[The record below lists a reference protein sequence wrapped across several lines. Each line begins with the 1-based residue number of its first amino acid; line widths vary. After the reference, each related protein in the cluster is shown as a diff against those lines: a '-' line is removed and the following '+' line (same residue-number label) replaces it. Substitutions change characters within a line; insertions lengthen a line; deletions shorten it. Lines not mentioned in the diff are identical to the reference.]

1 MNRKRKR
8 STCDIR
14 PAVAQ
19 DANAIIGLNSNV
31 VELTSPMDKKR
42 FELLFSQCAL
52 IIVAERN
59 GAIVGFLMGFDGN
72 CQYDSANFKWFR
84 SRLASFFYVDRV
96 VVSETDRG
104 TGIGKAFYQYIR
116 NWSRD
121 QRIETLAAEMNLE
134 PANAASLAF
143 HRSESFIQVGT
154 RNPSE
159 GKVLSMQTANCSTA
173 NEAQPTKAE

>member
-1 MNRKRKR
+1 MKGPRKR
-8 STCDIR
+8 STCIIR
-14 PAVAQ
+14 RATAE
-19 DANAIIGLNSNV
+19 DASAIIGLNSHV

-52 IIVAERN
+52 IIVAERDR
-59 GAIVGFLMGFDGN
+59 AVVGFLMGFDDK

-84 SRLASFFYVDRV
+84 SPLDAFFYVDRV

-116 NWSRD
+116 NWARD
-121 QRIETLAAEMNLE
+121 REIETLAAEMNLE
-134 PANAASLAF
+134 PANEASLAF
-143 HRSESFIQVGT
+143 HRSESFIEVGT

-159 GKVLSMQTANCSTA
+159 GKTLSMQTAAC
-173 NEAQPTKAE
+173 